1 MRRLSFLPLSSAL
14 LSVATAFALLVGC
27 GTGAA
32 SVFADDLVLAE
43 NGRSDYAIVLPDAP
57 TPVQKTAA
65 NELRSYFAQA
75 TGAELPILAEKDADD
90 AAKIIA
96 IGPGPLSQKLLGD
109 AVDESKLAYD
119 GIVMKRVGDSI
130 VLTGYAQRGALYAVY
145 EFLDTRLGVR
155 WWTSS

>member
-1 MRRLSFLPLSSAL
+1 MRRLSFPSLSSAL
-14 LSVATAFALLVGC
+14 FSVAATAVAFLVGL

-32 SVFADDLVLAE
+32 STFAADLVLAE

-75 TGAELPILAEKDADD
+75 TGVELPILAAKDAADQTD
-90 AAKIIA
+90 AAKFIVV
-96 IGPGPLSQKLLGD
+96 GPGPLSQQLLGA
-109 AVDESKLAYD
+109 AVDESQIAYD

-130 VLTGYAQRGALYAVY
+130 VLTG
-145 EFLDTRLGVR
+145 
-155 WWTSS
+155 